1 MPRRLSQ
8 VEFTLMLA
16 LMFSTLAFS
25 IDAML
30 PGLPEI
36 AADLSP
42 DAPNKAQLVLT
53 AFVLGMG
60 FGTLVSGPISDQ
72 FGRKPVILFGLG
84 LYVIGAVISGLSH
97 SLEMML
103 AGRVFQGF
111 GAAFPR
117 TVGGAMVRDLYEGR
131 QMARVTSF
139 VMTVFM
145 IAPAAAPSIGALIIA
160 GFGWHGVFAAFVLL
174 ALIVATWFGLR
185 QDETLAVENRRPL
198 NLRELAQGTRT
209 VLGDYNVRIYTLV
222 LMLGFGQMFA
232 ALSSIQQIYGE
243 TYQKADSFPLW
254 FAASAAIAATAA
266 MLNGTMVVK
275 RGMHV
280 MIRLGYSIALT
291 VSLVALFLNIT
302 GLWAA
307 FPVFFLWSSVMFF
320 INGFTFGN
328 LNALA
333 LLPMGRLAGLAS
345 SVIGALFTTGA
356 VFIAAP
362 VGLMFNG
369 TPVPAMAAGAVCSAL
384 ALLIFRMER
393 PS

>member
-30 PGLPEI
+30 PGLPQI

-53 AFVLGMG
+53 AFVFGMG

-72 FGRKPVILFGLG
+72 FGRKPVILFGLA

-103 AGRVFQGF
+103 AGRAFQGF

-117 TVGGAMVRDLYEGR
+117 TVGGAMIRDLYEGR
-131 QMARVTSF
+131 QMARVSSF

-145 IAPAAAPSIGALIIA
+145 IVPAAAPSIGALIIA

-174 ALIVATWFGLR
+174 ALIVAMWFGLR
-185 QDETLAVENRRPL
+185 QDETLAPENRRPL
-198 NLRELAQGTRT
+198 NLRELSHGTRT
-209 VLGDYNVRIYTLV
+209 ILGNGNIRIYTLM
-222 LMLGFGQMFA
+222 LMLGFGQMFGT
-232 ALSSIQQIYGE
+232 LSSIQQIYGE

-266 MLNGTMVVK
+266 MLNGTLVVK
-275 RGMHV
+275 LGMHV
-280 MIRLGYSIALT
+280 MIRLGYSIALIA
-291 VSLVALFLNIT
+291 SLIALFLNIT
-302 GLWAA
+302 GLWTA
-307 FPVFFLWSSVMFF
+307 FSVFFLWSSLMFF

-333 LLPMGRLAGLAS
+333 LLPVGRLAGLAS
-345 SVIGALFTTGA
+345 SVIGALFTVGG

-362 VGLMFNG
+362 VGLMFDG
-369 TPVPAMAAGAVCSAL
+369 TPVPVMLCSAICSAL
-384 ALLIFRMER
+384 ALLVFRMES
-393 PS
+393 PA

>member
-30 PGLPEI
+30 PGLPQI

-53 AFVLGMG
+53 AFVFGMG
-60 FGTLVSGPISDQ
+60 FGTLISGPISDQ
-72 FGRKPVILFGLG
+72 FGRKPVILFGLI

-117 TVGGAMVRDLYEGR
+117 TVGGAMIRDLYEGR
-131 QMARVTSF
+131 QMARVSSF

-145 IAPAAAPSIGALIIA
+145 IVPAAAPSIGALIIA

-174 ALIVATWFGLR
+174 ALIVAMWFGLR
-185 QDETLAVENRRPL
+185 QDETLAPENRRPL
-198 NLRELAQGTRT
+198 NLRELSHGTRT
-209 VLGDYNVRIYTLV
+209 ILGNGNIRIYTLM
-222 LMLGFGQMFA
+222 LMLGFGQMFGT
-232 ALSSIQQIYGE
+232 LSSIQQIYGE

-266 MLNGTMVVK
+266 MLNGTLVVK
-275 RGMHV
+275 LGMHV
-280 MIRLGYSIALT
+280 MIRLGYSIALIA
-291 VSLVALFLNIT
+291 SLIALFLNIT
-302 GLWAA
+302 GIWAA
-307 FPVFFLWSSVMFF
+307 FPVFFLWSSLMFF

-333 LLPMGRLAGLAS
+333 LLPVGRLAGLAS
-345 SVIGALFTTGA
+345 SVIGALFTVGG

-369 TPVPAMAAGAVCSAL
+369 TPVPVMLCSAICSAL
-384 ALLIFRMER
+384 ALLVFRMER
-393 PS
+393 PV